1 MISIENLIGTELGT
15 IQDTLT
21 TIEND
26 EFHHSVWAH
35 YHELVQSVE
44 EANAIARQQWER
56 ELDEW
61 EQERPSLPE
70 GADPADAQYFFANW
84 ERRNPKPT
92 IKGFT
97 VMNPPS
103 SDWQQFANWLYGA
116 SNSMVQYCTNV
127 SDFDEL
133 DLTKPSALKEY
144 KRRRQQV
151 FLRVA
156 ANAFP
161 SEWAEYQQEQAEL
174 QRAKVAKADA
184 TILNQLEAVSPTAPV
199 AERDSTG
206 DMVMGKALALM
217 AELSEAVRLL
227 PDALMNDII
236 AAQGGDAGASMI
248 TASDQESLAKIM
260 TMVLTAN
267 SSQLKSMEEVVKLLD
282 RGSAAK
288 CKPMSR
294 AAISFLYNWLD
305 SLPANLRFTT
315 WFKYGEGKQWNNR
328 IRARLGLP
336 KLPDAMDWL

>member
-15 IQDTLT
+15 IQDTLN

-44 EANAIARQQWER
+44 EANAIARQQ
-56 ELDEW
+56 W

-103 SDWQQFANWLYGA
+103 GDWQQFANWLYGA

-184 TILNQLEAVSPTAPV
+184 TILNQLEAAAPTAPV

-206 DMVMGKALALM
+206 DAVMGKALALM

>member
-1 MISIENLIGTELGT
+1 M
-15 IQDTLT
+15 
-21 TIEND
+21 
-26 EFHHSVWAH
+26 WAH

-44 EANAIARQQWER
+44 EANAIARQQWEQ

-103 SDWQQFANWLYGA
+103 GDWQQFANWLYGA

-184 TILNQLEAVSPTAPV
+184 TIYGQLEAAAPTAPV

-206 DMVMGKALALM
+206 DAVMGKALSLM

-248 TASDQESLAKIM
+248 SASDQESLAKIM

-267 SSQLKSMEEVVKLLD
+267 SSQLKSMEEVVKLID

-294 AAISFLYNWLD
+294 AAISFLYNWMD
-305 SLPANLRFTT
+305 SLPANLRFVT

-328 IRARLGLP
+328 VRQFWQSQAC
-336 KLPDAMDWL
+336 PDSIVPLLSLAILKPSNKAQVSR

>member
-1 MISIENLIGTELGT
+1 MISIENLIATELGT
-15 IQDTLT
+15 IQETLN
-21 TIEND
+21 TIDND
-26 EFHHSVWAH
+26 DYHRSVWAH

-44 EANAIARQQWER
+44 AANAIARQQWEQ

-61 EQERPSLPE
+61 EQGRPSLPE

-97 VMNPPS
+97 VMNPPV

-116 SNSMVQYCTNV
+116 SNSMVQYCSNV
-127 SDFDEL
+127 ADFDEL
-133 DLTKPSALKEY
+133 DITKPSALKEY
-144 KRRRQQV
+144 KRRRVQV
-151 FLRVA
+151 FTRVA
-156 ANAFP
+156 PNNFP
-161 SEWAEYQQEQAEL
+161 AEWAEYQEQQLAL
-174 QRAKVAKADA
+174 AFAKVAKADA
-184 TILNQLEAVSPTAPV
+184 TILNQLEAAAPTAPV
-199 AERDSTG
+199 ERDSTG
-206 DMVMGKALALM
+206 DMVMGKALSLM

-267 SSQLKSMEEVVKLLD
+267 SSQLKSMEEVVKLID

-294 AAISFLYNWLD
+294 AAISFLYNWMD
-305 SLPANLRFTT
+305 SLPANLRFVT

-328 IRARLGLP
+328 IRVRLGLP

>member
-26 EFHHSVWAH
+26 EFHRSVWAH

-44 EANAIARQQWER
+44 EANAIARQQWEQ

-61 EQERPSLPE
+61 EHERPSLPE

-103 SDWQQFANWLYGA
+103 GDWQQFANWLYGA

-184 TILNQLEAVSPTAPV
+184 TILNQLEAAAPTAPV
-199 AERDSTG
+199 VERDSTG
-206 DMVMGKALALM
+206 DAVMGKALSLM

-236 AAQGGDAGASMI
+236 AAQGGDAGANMI

-267 SSQLKSMEEVVKLLD
+267 SSQLKSMEEVVKLVD

-305 SLPANLRFTT
+305 TLPANLRFTT